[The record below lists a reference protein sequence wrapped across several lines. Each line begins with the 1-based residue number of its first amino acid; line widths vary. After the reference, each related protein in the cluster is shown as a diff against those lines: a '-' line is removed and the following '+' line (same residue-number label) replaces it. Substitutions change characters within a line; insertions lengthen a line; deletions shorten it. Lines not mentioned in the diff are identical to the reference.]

1 MFVKIKGWL
10 EKGMSKLPDIAISSG
25 NMWPIYAALYLLFG
39 TILLYI
45 GTWVYFTFW
54 LNKAGL
60 PELKDIILVICGAP
74 LLGSLLALSRRLVD
88 RNGNGIMILTVD
100 EAVQVLKAMRNC
112 LDPLRIKFGG
122 DWRKDEALK
131 MAIERMEVEENAITV
146 HKIKTE
152 TIHNG

>member
-1 MFVKIKGWL
+1 MK
-10 EKGMSKLPDIAISSG
+10 
-25 NMWPIYAALYLLFG
+25 
-39 TILLYI
+39 
-45 GTWVYFTFW
+45 
-54 LNKAGL
+54 
-60 PELKDIILVICGAP
+60 
-74 LLGSLLALSRRLVD
+74 
-88 RNGNGIMILTVD
+88 
-100 EAVQVLKAMRNC
+100 LKAMRNC

>member
-1 MFVKIKGWL
+1 
-10 EKGMSKLPDIAISSG
+10 
-25 NMWPIYAALYLLFG
+25 
-39 TILLYI
+39 
-45 GTWVYFTFW
+45 
-54 LNKAGL
+54 
-60 PELKDIILVICGAP
+60 
-74 LLGSLLALSRRLVD
+74 
-88 RNGNGIMILTVD
+88 MILTVD

-112 LDPLRIKFGG
+112 LDPLRIKIGG